1 MRKILTYIE
10 VEAML
15 RVTVKRE
22 GSVESWELEGKLA
35 GEWAKELERCWRHSP
50 SRGPETL
57 KRVHLKAVSYID
69 ADGKRLLSEMYSE
82 GAEIKA
88 CGCMTRAIV
97 EEIVREVKTRGDEA
111 QTAEETPLPSAES
124 KAG

>member
-1 MRKILTYIE
+1 
-10 VEAML
+10 ML
-15 RVTVKRE
+15 RVTVKQE

-35 GEWAKELERCWRHSP
+35 GEWAKELDRCWRRSP
-50 SRGPETL
+50 SKGPETL

-69 ADGKRLLSEMYSE
+69 ADGKRLLSEMYRE

-97 EEIVREVKTRGDEA
+97 EEIVREANARGAEA
-111 QTAEETPLPSAES
+111 QTAEETPSPSAGV
-124 KAG
+124 KGR

>member
-1 MRKILTYIE
+1 MITHNE

-22 GSVESWELEGKLA
+22 GAVESWELEGKLA
-35 GEWAKELERCWRHSP
+35 GEWARELERCWRHSLP
-50 SRGPETL
+50 DGPETL
-57 KRVHLKAVSYID
+57 RRVHLKAVSYID

-82 GAEIKA
+82 GAEINA

-97 EEIVREVKTRGDEA
+97 EEIVREVKARGGEA
-111 QTAEETPLPSAES
+111 QTVVETSSPSAES
-124 KAG
+124 KAR

>member
-1 MRKILTYIE
+1 MQKILAYIE

-50 SRGPETL
+50 PNGQETL

-97 EEIVREVKTRGDEA
+97 EEIVREVKARGDKS